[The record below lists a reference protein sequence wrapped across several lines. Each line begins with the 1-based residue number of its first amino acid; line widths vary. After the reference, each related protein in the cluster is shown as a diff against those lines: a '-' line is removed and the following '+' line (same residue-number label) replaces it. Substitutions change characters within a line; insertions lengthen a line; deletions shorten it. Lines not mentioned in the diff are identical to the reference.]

1 MTTSMPR
8 EASKA
13 WFGGAPPDLTM
24 VTRVRSPDWVYN
36 YLKTFYVDDSRPL
49 GVNNKVFSNVGM
61 PNVLLDLQGVQREVC
76 VDGVCDQLI
85 LEAGTGA
92 MSADEFDSAIYDLT
106 NFLYYVSEPARL
118 ERQRTGVFVL
128 LFLII
133 LGSFTY
139 LLNREY
145 WKDIEH

>member
-1 MTTSMPR
+1 
-8 EASKA
+8 
-13 WFGGAPPDLTM
+13 L
-24 VTRVRSPDWVYN
+24 VV
-36 YLKTFYVDDSRPL
+36 
-49 GVNNKVFSNVGM
+49 
-61 PNVLLDLQGVQREVC
+61 
-76 VDGVCDQLI
+76 
-85 LEAGTGA
+85 EAGPGA
-92 MSADEFDSAIYDLT
+92 LSPEEFDAAIYDLT

-145 WKDIEH
+145 WKDIDVKH